1 MLRQMQRPVLPES
14 GRNRHRRAGSR
25 ARGPLVERIAG
36 WSAGH
41 RKTAVLGWLV
51 LVAAVFVAGQVIG
64 TKNLPAYDPGASGRA
79 EQVLQRAGFTSPPA
93 ESVLI
98 QARRPGVSYPA
109 SAEMRQAAA
118 QVVAALRSLPA
129 SAADIRS
136 PGGHGGPGTAG
147 LVSANQRSVLV
158 TFKVPGNLA
167 KADAAVVPALRAV
180 AAVQARHPGLRV
192 QEAGDAS
199 TDRATTARPDLT

>member
-1 MLRQMQRPVLPES
+1 MSEGPATNRASQTAERTAMLRQMQSPVLPES

-41 RKTAVLGWLV
+41 RKTAVL
-51 LVAAVFVAGQVIG
+51 VAGQVIG

-118 QVVAALRSLPA
+118 QLVAALRSLPA
-129 SAADIRS
+129 SA
-136 PGGHGGPGTAG
+136 
-147 LVSANQRSVLV
+147 
-158 TFKVPGNLA
+158 
-167 KADAAVVPALRAV
+167 
-180 AAVQARHPGLRV
+180 
-192 QEAGDAS
+192 
-199 TDRATTARPDLT
+199 